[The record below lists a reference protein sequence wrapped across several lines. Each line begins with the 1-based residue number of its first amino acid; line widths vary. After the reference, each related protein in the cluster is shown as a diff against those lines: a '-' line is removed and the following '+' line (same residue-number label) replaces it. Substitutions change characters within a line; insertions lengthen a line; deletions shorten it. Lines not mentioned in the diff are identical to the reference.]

1 MPERDDPAS
10 PHGSAVA
17 PPATITELLAW
28 RAAHDAGRVFLVV
41 DEQSITFGELD
52 RLATQ
57 VAEGLRSWGIR
68 PGDRVAVAAPNGL
81 PWLGLFFGAT
91 RLGAALVTLNPRY
104 REQELRYMLNQSGAR
119 LLLCPASTPELD
131 FAAFFAGF
139 RSEVPTVER
148 YVFLEPPT
156 GEGRFEGAATFDELL
171 TAGATP
177 QAEAPEP
184 AEAAPQAEAPEPAGA
199 QGLAGAPEPT
209 WARTTNTAG
218 GPAPDDPAVILYTS
232 GTTGKPRG
240 AVLTHASLLASARA
254 QVAHLGWD
262 EHTSTV
268 GSLPL
273 NHVGGLT
280 CGILSLLVAGGT
292 VVLLPAFSP
301 GAVLAATAEHRTTVL
316 SGVPTMFVLLLQA
329 LAANP
334 VDVGSLRQVIVGG
347 SILDPS
353 LARQV
358 AAAWPDAQ
366 LVNLYGLSESSGASV
381 LSAPGDDLDT
391 VTRSIGVVI
400 GDFEG
405 RVVDDSGIPVAP
417 GTVGELQLSGGCVA
431 AGYWEMPEET
441 AETFL
446 PGGWLATGDMVEAEA
461 DGHLIV
467 RGRKKELYIQGGF
480 NVYPAEVEAVLG
492 THPAVALA
500 AGFGVPDPVYGE
512 VGAYVVVPRPGAE
525 VDPDEL
531 RSWCA
536 ARLADYKVPRYV
548 TVAPEVP
555 LTPAGKVAKAELR
568 RRFEADA

>member
-1 MPERDDPAS
+1 MPERVDPAS
-10 PHGSAVA
+10 PHGPAVA
-17 PPATITELLAW
+17 PPATITELLTW
-28 RAAHDAGRVFLVV
+28 RATHDTGRVFLVI
-41 DEQSITFGELD
+41 DDRSITFEELD
-52 RLATQ
+52 RLAAQ
-57 VAEGLRSWGIR
+57 VAAGLRSWGIR

-104 REQELRYMLNQSGAR
+104 RAQELRYMLNQSGAR

-131 FAAFFAGF
+131 FAAFFASF
-139 RSEVPTVER
+139 RTEVPTVER
-148 YVFLEPPT
+148 YVFLDPPT

-171 TAGATP
+171 TAGA
-177 QAEAPEP
+177 
-184 AEAAPQAEAPEPAGA
+184 APQAEAPEPAGA
-199 QGLAGAPEPT
+199 QSLVGAPEP
-209 WARTTNTAG
+209 ASGRTTNTAG
-218 GPAPDDPAVILYTS
+218 GPAPGDPAVILYTS

-301 GAVLAATAEHRTTVL
+301 DAVLAATAEHRTTVL
-316 SGVPTMFVLLLQA
+316 SGVPTMFVMLLQA

-334 VDVGSLRQVIVGG
+334 VDVDSLRQVIVGG

-381 LSAPGDDLDT
+381 LSAPGDDLET

-400 GDFEG
+400 GGFEG
-405 RVVDDSGIPVAP
+405 RVVDESGNPVAP
-417 GTVGELQLSGGCVA
+417 GIVGELQLRGACVA

-461 DGHLIV
+461 DGHLAV

-492 THPAVALA
+492 THPAVVLA

-512 VGAYVVVPRPGAE
+512 VGAYVVVPRPGAA

-548 TVAPEVP
+548 TVVPEVP

-568 RRFEADA
+568 RRFEAGA

>member
-1 MPERDDPAS
+1 MPAPDDRPATT
-10 PHGSAVA
+10 PRSADG
-17 PPATITELLAW
+17 PATIPELLTW
-28 RAAHDAGRVFLVV
+28 RAAHDAERVFLVV
-41 DEQSITFGELD
+41 DGRPVTFGDLD
-52 RLATQ
+52 RLATD
-57 VAEGLRSWGIR
+57 VAAGLAAWGIR

-81 PWLGLFFGAT
+81 PWLGLFFGAAK
-91 RLGAALVTLNPRY
+91 LGAALVTLNPRY

-119 LLLCPASTPELD
+119 LLLCPAAVAELD
-131 FAAFFAGF
+131 FAAFFADF
-139 RSEVPTVER
+139 RTEVPTVER
-148 YVFLEPPT
+148 YAFLDPPT
-156 GEGRFEGAATFDELL
+156 GEGRFDGAATFDELVA
-171 TAGATP
+171 AGAG
-177 QAEAPEP
+177 AGAG
-184 AEAAPQAEAPEPAGA
+184 ARGPAGA
-199 QGLAGAPEPT
+199 PATETAAGP
-209 WARTTNTAG
+209 
-218 GPAPDDPAVILYTS
+218 GPGDPAVILYTS
-232 GTTGKPRG
+232 GTTGRPRG

-254 QVAHLGWD
+254 QVGHLGWD

-280 CGILSLLVAGGT
+280 CGVLSLLVAGGS

-301 GAVLAATAEHRTTVL
+301 TAVLAATAEHRTTVL
-316 SGVPTMFVLLLQA
+316 SGVPTMFVMLLQA
-329 LAANP
+329 LADSP
-334 VDVGSLRQVIVGG
+334 FDTGSLRQVIVGG

-358 AAAWPDAQ
+358 AATWPGAQ

-405 RVVDDSGIPVAP
+405 RVVDEAGDPVTP
-417 GTVGELQLSGGCVA
+417 GTVGELQVRGACVA
-431 AGYWEMPEET
+431 AGYWDMPEET
-441 AETFL
+441 AGTFL
-446 PGGWLATGDMVEAEA
+446 PGGWLATGDMVEAEP
-461 DGHLIV
+461 DGHLAV

-480 NVYPAEVEAVLG
+480 NVYPAEVEAVLA

-531 RSWCA
+531 RTWCA
-536 ARLADYKVPRYV
+536 ARLADYKVPRHV
-548 TVAPEVP
+548 TVAPDVP

-568 RRFEADA
+568 RRFEAGS

>member
-1 MPERDDPAS
+1 
-10 PHGSAVA
+10 
-17 PPATITELLAW
+17 
-28 RAAHDAGRVFLVV
+28 
-41 DEQSITFGELD
+41 
-52 RLATQ
+52 
-57 VAEGLRSWGIR
+57 
-68 PGDRVAVAAPNGL
+68 
-81 PWLGLFFGAT
+81 
-91 RLGAALVTLNPRY
+91 
-104 REQELRYMLNQSGAR
+104 
-119 LLLCPASTPELD
+119 
-131 FAAFFAGF
+131 
-139 RSEVPTVER
+139 
-148 YVFLEPPT
+148 
-156 GEGRFEGAATFDELL
+156 
-171 TAGATP
+171 
-177 QAEAPEP
+177 
-184 AEAAPQAEAPEPAGA
+184 
-199 QGLAGAPEPT
+199 
-209 WARTTNTAG
+209 
-218 GPAPDDPAVILYTS
+218 
-232 GTTGKPRG
+232 
-240 AVLTHASLLASARA
+240 
-254 QVAHLGWD
+254 
-262 EHTSTV
+262 
-268 GSLPL
+268 
-273 NHVGGLT
+273 
-280 CGILSLLVAGGT
+280 
-292 VVLLPAFSP
+292 
-301 GAVLAATAEHRTTVL
+301 
-316 SGVPTMFVLLLQA
+316 MFVMLLQA

-334 VDVGSLRQVIVGG
+334 VDVDSLRQVIVGG

-353 LARQV
+353 LAEQV

-381 LSAPGDDLDT
+381 LSAPGDDLDM

-405 RVVDDSGIPVAP
+405 RVVDESGNPVAP
-417 GTVGELQLSGGCVA
+417 GIVGELQLRGACVA

-461 DGHLIV
+461 DGHLAV

-512 VGAYVVVPRPGAE
+512 VGAYVVVPRPGAA

-568 RRFEADA
+568 RRFEARS

>member
-10 PHGSAVA
+10 PDGPAVG
-17 PPATITELLAW
+17 PPATITELLTW
-28 RAAHDAGRVFLVV
+28 RADHDAERVFLVV
-41 DEQSITFGELD
+41 DDRSITFGELD

-57 VAEGLRSWGIR
+57 VAAGLRSWGIR

-104 REQELRYMLNQSGAR
+104 REQELRYMLNQSSAR

-131 FAAFFAGF
+131 FAAFFAVF
-139 RSEVPTVER
+139 RTEVPTVER
-148 YVFLEPPT
+148 YVFLDPPT
-156 GEGRFEGAATFDELL
+156 EEGRFEGVTTFDELL
-171 TAGATP
+171 TAGDAT
-177 QAEAPEP
+177 EV
-184 AEAAPQAEAPEPAGA
+184 G
-199 QGLAGAPEPT
+199 EPT
-209 WARTTNTAG
+209 SAEGEGAVTGRPTGADG
-218 GPAPDDPAVILYTS
+218 GPAPSDPAVILYTS

-301 GAVLAATAEHRTTVL
+301 SAVLAATAEHRTTVL
-316 SGVPTMFVLLLQA
+316 SGVPTMFVMLLQA

-334 VDVGSLRQVIVGG
+334 VDVDSLRQVIVGG

-353 LARQV
+353 LAEQV

-381 LSAPGDDLDT
+381 LSAPGDDLDM

-405 RVVDDSGIPVAP
+405 RVVDESGNPVAP
-417 GTVGELQLSGGCVA
+417 GIVGELQLRGACVA

-461 DGHLIV
+461 DGHLAV

-512 VGAYVVVPRPGAE
+512 VGAYVVVPRPGAA

-568 RRFEADA
+568 RRFEAGA